1 MRRGERSNLVAQDDV
16 SPSSAVHPPQ
26 GYGGR
31 GLLRSTGA
39 GQKLKPL
46 RPQFGTKHHG
56 NLPHDG
62 NSVSGELAILGNHRE
77 TALFGLR
84 DNQPVERV
92 CVVKRKL
99 AHAVNVSRLDGKQKE
114 AVLSEQIPP
123 AER

>member
-1 MRRGERSNLVAQDDV
+1 MRQGERSNLVAKDDG
-16 SPSSAVHPPQ
+16 SPPSAVL
-26 GYGGR
+26 
-31 GLLRSTGA
+31 LLRRRA
-39 GQKLKPL
+39 GQSPKPL

-99 AHAVNVSRLDGKQKE
+99 AHAVNVSRLDGNQKE

-123 AER
+123 AGR